1 MHSKALASRRAGRSV
16 APGLAPPL
24 ALPAAGS
31 CTCSKVRGLAR
42 QLTGIYDAALA
53 PHGLTVT
60 QYATL
65 VTLARSEAPL
75 AVSALSRR
83 LRMDRTTTSRLVG
96 PLEAA
101 GWIGRSA
108 GHAGADARTRP
119 LQLTAQGRRV
129 LGAAVPAWN
138 AVQAQV
144 DALLGRSL
152 KQALERAAETASR
165 ALAGATV
172 GVVEDA

>member
-1 MHSKALASRRAGRSV
+1 
-16 APGLAPPL
+16 
-24 ALPAAGS
+24 
-31 CTCSKVRGLAR
+31 
-42 QLTGIYDAALA
+42 
-53 PHGLTVT
+53 
-60 QYATL
+60 
-65 VTLARSEAPL
+65 
-75 AVSALSRR
+75 
-83 LRMDRTTTSRLVG
+83 MDRTTTSRLVG